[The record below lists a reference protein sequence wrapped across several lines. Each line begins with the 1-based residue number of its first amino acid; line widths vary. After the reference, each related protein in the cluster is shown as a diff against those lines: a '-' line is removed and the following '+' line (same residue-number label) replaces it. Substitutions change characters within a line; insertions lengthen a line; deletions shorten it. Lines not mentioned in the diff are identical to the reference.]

1 MNKIK
6 VLIVYHYIANY
17 RRPIFEQLLGC
28 EDIEFY
34 FAASYKSNNDIKLV
48 DGSFYETERFIPL
61 NNYWLTNTILY
72 QSEIFNAVEKSK
84 ADVIIYLAD
93 PNFISTWL
101 TASYFKF
108 KGKKILFWTHGF
120 IRGNSLVDKA
130 KIAFLKIANKVL
142 LYGNKAKLNLI
153 EHGFDCDKLCP
164 IYNSLNYN
172 EHLHYRNQFNSFKR
186 DDLRRTFFVEP
197 DLVQLYFVGRLT
209 VVKKLHLLLDLV
221 LELKNKHNLRVN
233 LLYIGDG
240 QAKDSLEK
248 LVSAND
254 YLIKHVFFYGQTY
267 DEKELSGLI
276 MSSDICVSPGEI
288 GLTAMHSLAYGIPV
302 VTHSN
307 YMTQMPE
314 YEAVID
320 GYTGKLFQDNNF
332 DSLVVA
338 VENLITNP
346 IENVKSNC
354 IEIIEKYYT
363 PDVQR
368 SLICEAILDV
378 CDVKKAN

>member
-1 MNKIK
+1 M
-6 VLIVYHYIANY
+6 LIIYHYIAKY
-17 RRPIFEQLLGC
+17 RQPIFEQLLKSKN
-28 EDIEFY
+28 IEFY
-34 FAASYKSNNDIKLV
+34 FSAAKKSNNDIKLV
-48 DGSFYETERFIPL
+48 DSFFYETERFIPL

-72 QSEIFNAVEKSK
+72 QSEIFNAVQKSK

-101 TASYFKF
+101 TATYFKL

-120 IRGNSLVDKA
+120 IRGNSLADKA

-153 EHGFDCDKLCP
+153 QHGFDSDRLCP

-172 EHLHYRNQFNSFKR
+172 EHLHYRDKFNSAER
-186 DDLRRTFFVEP
+186 MDLRNKLFEEP
-197 DLVQLYFVGRLT
+197 ELIQLYFVGRLT
-209 VVKKLHLLLDLV
+209 VVKKLHLLLELI
-221 LELKNKHNLRVN
+221 LELKNKYNLRVN

-240 QAKDSLEK
+240 QAKDSLQK
-248 LVSAND
+248 LALSD
-254 YLIKHVFFYGQTY
+254 EYLIKHVCFYGQTY
-267 DEKELSGLI
+267 NEKELSELI

-332 DSLVVA
+332 ESLVVA

-346 IENVKSNC
+346 IDNVKNNC

-363 PDVQR
+363 PEVQS

-378 CDVKKAN
+378 YDVKKANKIS